1 MTRIAIDPTELR
13 RGATRIRD
21 ASSELSLEARS
32 LGSLA
37 MPEMPAGVAAEV
49 EAGVAAVSS
58 QLQGLGPIL
67 NEDAVELER
76 RALWT
81 EIADRLQ
88 AGDSLTDSQLREFVA
103 WMKDGSLMRYADE
116 EQAELAGAYVGAM
129 YRDRFK
135 NPEDLFEL
143 AEILHAAQQSS
154 YGDELDAFSA
164 AFVERFGAEN
174 LVEVPRVIQAVEWA
188 RMINGSFTTETDP
201 HVLLREAFEW
211 GDNELDKDPV
221 DDLLAP
227 FALALANATYSGRLA
242 QTVEDEIA
250 HDEDTWAMAQLL
262 HTGVFGTRF
271 LLECFR
277 TGVVDRIVEDSRYL
291 GAGLDKPE
299 PAPYA
304 LGAGWEHGDGEGLPL
319 DTKLLI
325 LDALAR
331 NPEAA
336 REAFTTPLEGVE
348 PFDFFGQQEE
358 VTNPVRLLY
367 DYGDFD
373 DDGDAF
379 GRAYVSAANDLHSDP
394 LDTASVDTG
403 NLLTLD
409 VLDRVLHGD
418 RVGLGGLDG
427 VTDALA
433 RDLASHHLEALHY
446 SAAAAGSDDPDGG
459 RAGYVEPE
467 FAHRIHLSRQE
478 LVDVL
483 AAVTDREEAGRAF
496 LASAARYQADTIL
509 AGTEQAPRFNSDF
522 SWAHRAGSFDHLL
535 MEAGDV
541 NRTEDFEEADART
554 KMIVGFVN
562 DVVGLAKVPPLV
574 DIAID
579 RGIDAVGSNFGPSAD
594 ELARDNNRAH
604 AIVENGLT
612 AAIVQG
618 YADNGHIDLAE
629 AQERGLVEGDRLI
642 RYNELEDLARARFD
656 EWMNNDPD
664 VNRVIRE
671 AIQEANRE

>member
-1 MTRIAIDPTELR
+1 MTRIAIDPTDLR

-21 ASSELSLEARS
+21 ASTELSLEARS

-88 AGDSLTDSQLREFVA
+88 AGYPLEGSQLREFLA
-103 WMKDGSLMRYADE
+103 WMKDGSLMRYATE
-116 EQAELAGAYVGAM
+116 AQAEAAGGYVGAM

-135 NPEDLFEL
+135 DPDELFEL
-143 AEILHAAQQSS
+143 AQILHASQQNA

-174 LVEVPRVIQAVEWA
+174 LVEVPRVIQAIEWA
-188 RMINGSFTTETDP
+188 HVINNQFGMETDP
-201 HVLLREAFEW
+201 NLLDEVAREW
-211 GDNELDKDPV
+211 GMRELDKDPV
-221 DDLLAP
+221 NDLLAP

-242 QTVEDEIA
+242 RTVEEEIA
-250 HDEDTWAMAQLL
+250 HDEDTWATAQLL

-277 TGVVDRIVEDSRYL
+277 TGVVDRIVEHSRYEGL
-291 GAGLDKPE
+291 GAGLQE
-299 PAPYA
+299 PQHAPYT
-304 LGAGWEHGDGEGLPL
+304 LGRFWERGDGEGLAF
-319 DTKLLI
+319 DTKQLVLE
-325 LDALAR
+325 ALAR

-336 REAFTTPLEGVE
+336 REAFTTPLAGVE
-348 PFDFFGQQEE
+348 PWDRFGQQNE

-373 DDGDAF
+373 DDGNAF
-379 GRAYVSAANDLHSDP
+379 GRAYLVAANELHADP
-394 LDTASVDTG
+394 RDTDSVDTG

-409 VLDRVLHGD
+409 VLDRVIHGD
-418 RVGLGGLDG
+418 RDGLGG

-433 RDLASHHLEALHY
+433 RDLAAHHLDNLHY
-446 SAAAAGSDDPDGG
+446 SAAAGDSRDVDGG
-459 RAGYVEPE
+459 RAGWTDSS
-467 FAHRIHLSRQE
+467 FDHRIHLSEEE

-483 AAVTDREEAGRAF
+483 AAVTDREDAGREF
-496 LASAARYQADTIL
+496 LNAAARYQAETIL
-509 AGTEQAPRFNSDF
+509 AGTESAPRFDSEF
-522 SWAHRAGSFDHLL
+522 SWAHRAGAFTQML

-541 NRTEDFEEADART
+541 NRTEDFQEADARA
-554 KMIVGFVN
+554 KMIVGFAN

-574 DIAID
+574 DIAVD
-579 RGIDAVGSNFGPSAD
+579 RGIDAIGSNLGPSEE
-594 ELARDNNRAH
+594 ELLRDNNRAE
-604 AIVENGLT
+604 AVLENSVT

-618 YADNGHIDLAE
+618 YADNGHIDLSG
-629 AQERGLVEGDRLI
+629 AQERGLVEDGRLI
-642 RYNELEDLARARFD
+642 RYNELDGIARARFHD
-656 EWMNNDPD
+656 WMNNDPD
-664 VNRVIRE
+664 VDRVVRE
-671 AIQEANRE
+671 AVERASP